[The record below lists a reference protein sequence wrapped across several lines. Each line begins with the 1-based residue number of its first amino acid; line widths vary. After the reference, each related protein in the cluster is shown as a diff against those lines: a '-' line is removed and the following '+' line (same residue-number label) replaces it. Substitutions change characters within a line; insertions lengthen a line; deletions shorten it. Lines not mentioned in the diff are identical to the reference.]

1 MKLNR
6 RNTLIGLGTIVA
18 GGGAALGTGAFST
31 VEAGRDVEVGVAEDS
46 DALLGLVAGDSD
58 FVNDD
63 DGVLEIE
70 LSNANLD
77 AVTTLEDAFIIDNN
91 SDEATDEGAGQEMT
105 VWAEITDFGDNV
117 SNGEAEN
124 AIRDGLRFV
133 PQLNDG
139 KDILGTENN
148 QGDERS
154 IEAGGSETIDIVI
167 DTTATD
173 GNEPIDWDEDN
184 LINRIT
190 FHAEG
195 EN

>member
-31 VEAGRDVEVGVAEDS
+31 VEAGRDVEIGVAEDS
-46 DALLGLVAGDSD
+46 SALLGLVAGDSE
-58 FVNDD
+58 FVTDD

-77 AVTTLEDAFIIDNN
+77 AVTTLEGAFSVRNN
-91 SDEATDEGAGQEMT
+91 SEDATEDGDGQNMT
-105 VWAEITDFGDNV
+105 VWAEITEFGDNV
-117 SNGEAEN
+117 SHGAAEDE
-124 AIRDGLRFV
+124 IRDGLRFV
-133 PQLNDG
+133 PQSNDG
-139 KDILGTENN
+139 GDILGTENN
-148 QGDERS
+148 QSDEID
-154 IEAGGSETIDIVI
+154 IEAGGSVPLDIVI
-167 DTTATD
+167 DTTDVD
-173 GNEPIDWDEDN
+173 GNDPIDWNEDD
-184 LINRIT
+184 LVNRIT